1 VAKPKSN
8 TVAKKQVPKGFKE
21 ITGQGNFWKG
31 KDKGDSI
38 TGKLKGTRTHTFPK
52 KGRQEAR
59 DANVYL
65 LETADGEIE
74 VTQSGGLGA
83 LTKVKKGQTVYIEFV
98 GMKKLQGKS
107 PMREYIVGV
116 K

>member
-1 VAKPKSN
+1 MSKTKSN
-8 TVAKKQVPKGFKE
+8 TAAKKQLPKGFKE

-31 KDKGDSI
+31 NDKGDTI
-38 TGKLKGTRTHTFPK
+38 TGKLKGTRVHTFPK
-52 KGRQEAR
+52 EGRREAR

-65 LETADGEIE
+65 LDTADGEVE

-98 GMKKLQGKS
+98 GMKKLPGKS

>member
-1 VAKPKSN
+1 MAKSKSN
-8 TVAKKQVPKGFKE
+8 PTARKALPSGFKE

-31 KDKGDSI
+31 DKKGDTI
-38 TGKLKGTRTHTFPK
+38 TGKLKSIRTHHFEK
-52 KGRQEAR
+52 NGRIAAR

-65 LETADGEIE
+65 LTTSDGDIE

-98 GMKKLQGKS
+98 GMKKLKGRS
-107 PMREYIVGV
+107 DMREYIVGV

>member
-1 VAKPKSN
+1 MAKPKSKDS
-8 TVAKKQVPKGFKE
+8 VGRSLPKGFKE

-31 KDKGDSI
+31 EKVGDTI
-38 TGKLKGTRTHTFPK
+38 TGKLKSTRVHHFEK
-52 KGRQEAR
+52 NGRIAAR

-65 LETADGEIE
+65 LTTVDGDVE

-83 LTKVKKGQTVYIEFV
+83 LTKVKKGQTVFIQFV
-98 GMKKLQGKS
+98 GMKKLKGRS
-107 PMREYIVGV
+107 DMREYIVGV